1 MIKTIF
7 TLSLLSITV
16 FIGSCQSNKTP
27 EKTAKNSSDYGASS
41 YAYFSSGCF
50 WCVEAIFERVDGVTE
65 AVSGYSGG
73 TEKNQTY
80 QNLGSHAETVMV
92 QYDSNVV
99 DFPTLL
105 KVYYGSQNPTT
116 VGQEPDFGSH
126 YRSII
131 FYQNSIEKQLAKE
144 FKSRL
149 EKSNKY
155 DNPVVTEIKTFEKF
169 WKAEAYHQNYEKL
182 NPNQAY
188 VKSVSIPRLQKFQ
201 RSFPALLKKSN

>member
-1 MIKTIF
+1 MIKTVF
-7 TLSLLSITV
+7 TISLLSISV
-16 FIGSCQSNKTP
+16 FIGSCQSKKDQEST
-27 EKTAKNSSDYGASS
+27 TKNSSELRPSS

-50 WCVEAIFERVDGVTE
+50 WCVEAIFERVEGVTE

-73 TEKNQTY
+73 TEKNPTY

-92 QYDSNVV
+92 LYDSNVV

-116 VGQEPDFGSH
+116 IGQKPDFGSH

-131 FYQNSIEKQLAKE
+131 FYQNNIEKQFAENYKAMLDDSK
-144 FKSRL
+144 
-149 EKSNKY
+149 KY
-155 DNPVVTEIKTFEKF
+155 DNPVITEVMAFEKF
-169 WKAEAYHQNYEKL
+169 WKAEEYHQNYEKL
-182 NPNQAY
+182 HPNETY

-201 RSFPALLKKSN
+201 RLFPKLLKKSH

>member
-1 MIKTIF
+1 MIKTVF
-7 TLSLLSITV
+7 TISLLSISV
-16 FIGSCQSNKTP
+16 FIGSCQSKKDQEST
-27 EKTAKNSSDYGASS
+27 TKNSSELRPSS

-50 WCVEAIFERVDGVTE
+50 WCVEAIFERVEGVTE

-73 TEKNQTY
+73 TEKNPTY

-92 QYDSNVV
+92 LYDSNVV

-116 VGQEPDFGSH
+116 IGQEPDFGSH

-131 FYQNSIEKQLAKE
+131 FYQNNIEKQFAENYKAMLDDSK
-144 FKSRL
+144 
-149 EKSNKY
+149 KY
-155 DNPVVTEIKTFEKF
+155 DNPVITEVMAFEKF
-169 WKAEAYHQNYEKL
+169 WKAEEYHQNYEKL
-182 NPNQAY
+182 HPNETY

-201 RSFPALLKKSN
+201 RLFPKLLKKSH

>member
-50 WCVEAIFERVDGVTE
+50 WCVEAIFERVEGVTE

-73 TEKNQTY
+73 TEKNPTY

-92 QYDSNVV
+92 LYDSNVV

-116 VGQEPDFGSH
+116 IGQKPDFGSH

-131 FYQNSIEKQLAKE
+131 FYQNNIEKQFTENYKAMLDDSK
-144 FKSRL
+144 
-149 EKSNKY
+149 KY
-155 DNPVVTEIKTFEKF
+155 DNPVITEVMAFEKF
-169 WKAEAYHQNYEKL
+169 WKAEEYHQNYEKL
-182 NPNQAY
+182 HPNETY

-201 RSFPALLKKSN
+201 RLFPKLLKKSH